1 MKSYRAPTEPTAA
14 TDPSAAAAAARPQPA
29 AGAAA
34 GGGVQRYL
42 SYLAVVRG
50 YSAQTVRAYRG
61 DLARYLEYLASV
73 GVPAAQATPRQV
85 RGFVGQLTRAGRS
98 AASVNRAVSAVRG
111 FYRYLEGTPAAPDA
125 NPAQGQRGLKTGKR
139 LPGFLFAGEA
149 QRLIDAGGAHGA
161 HGTNGSAGGTSDGAA
176 DDFWSLR
183 DLLLLEFLYGSGCR
197 VSEAVGLDVADVEP
211 DAGRARVL
219 GKGNKERVVF
229 FGGACRTLLQHY
241 LPLRAARVH
250 AWSKPPS
257 APARVARHALFL
269 GRRGGRLGDR
279 AARRIVSAATAAAG
293 IDKRVTPHSLRHSF
307 ATHLLDAGANV
318 RVVQELL
325 GHASIS
331 TTQVYTHTSLA
342 RLREVH
348 RGAHPRAVAES
359 ESPPPRHGADDG
371 TNRNTGKPGRAS
383 AAHSG
388 RAGDQ

>member
-1 MKSYRAPTEPTAA
+1 MKSYRGPRAEHADAP
-14 TDPSAAAAAARPQPA
+14 D
-29 AGAAA
+29 
-34 GGGVQRYL
+34 GGVERYL

-61 DLARYLEYLASV
+61 DLARYMEYLVSA
-73 GVPAAQATPRQV
+73 GVPAAEAAPRQV

-111 FYRYLEGTPAAPDA
+111 FYRFLEGTAAAPSG
-125 NPAQGQRGLKTGKR
+125 NPAQNQRGLKSGKR

-149 QRLIDAGGAHGA
+149 QQLMEAGRVQ
-161 HGTNGSAGGTSDGAA
+161 NGLP
-176 DDFWSLR
+176 DDFWILR
-183 DLLLLEFLYGSGCR
+183 DLIMLEFLYGSGCR

-211 DAGRARVL
+211 DHGRARVL

-229 FGGACRTLLQHY
+229 FGGECRALLQQY
-241 LPLRAARVH
+241 LPLRAARLR
-250 AWSKPPS
+250 AWRTPP
-257 APARVARHALFL
+257 AAAVRVARHALFL
-269 GRRGGRLGDR
+269 GRRGGRLSDR
-279 AARRIVSAATAAAG
+279 GARRIITAAAAAAG

-348 RGAHPRAVAES
+348 RGAHPRAGAES
-359 ESPPPRHGADDG
+359 ERE
-371 TNRNTGKPGRAS
+371 
-383 AAHSG
+383 
-388 RAGDQ
+388 AGDQ

>member
-1 MKSYRAPTEPTAA
+1 MKSYRAPKEPLAATEQDGGITAA
-14 TDPSAAAAAARPQPA
+14 PPA
-29 AGAAA
+29 APDD
-34 GGGVQRYL
+34 GGVQRYL

-61 DLARYLEYLASV
+61 DLARYLEYLAGA
-73 GVPAAQATPRQV
+73 GVPAAQATPRQI

-98 AASVNRAVSAVRG
+98 AASVNRAVSSVRG
-111 FYRYLEGTPAAPDA
+111 FYRFLEGTPAAPPA

-149 QRLIDAGGAHGA
+149 QNLMEAGRAHSAAAAPGSPA
-161 HGTNGSAGGTSDGAA
+161 PAEVGTGSP
-176 DDFWSLR
+176 DDFWRLR

-211 DAGRARVL
+211 DEGRARVL

-229 FGGACRTLLQHY
+229 FGGQCRALLRQY
-241 LPLRAARVH
+241 LPLRAARVR
-250 AWSKPPS
+250 AWSAPAPP
-257 APARVARHALFL
+257 AARVARHALL
-269 GRRGGRLGDR
+269 HNRRGGRLSDR
-279 AARRIVSAATAAAG
+279 GARRIVSAATAAAG

-348 RGAHPRAVAES
+348 RGAHPRAVTES
-359 ESPPPRHGADDG
+359 GGETR
-371 TNRNTGKPGRAS
+371 
-383 AAHSG
+383 
-388 RAGDQ
+388 DQ